1 MSVPGSGLGDHGQRV
16 AARNRKARHE
26 FKVLETLEAG
36 IELKGPEVKSIRA
49 GQVSFHDAH
58 GRVENGEIWL
68 HNLHI
73 SPYEQANRFNADP
86 LRPRRLLLK
95 KHEIRRLISKVAQK
109 GLTLVPLEI
118 YFVRGYAKIS
128 LALARGRKLHD
139 KREELKRRQQ
149 DKDVSME
156 LKRVMESR

>member
-26 FKVLETLEAG
+26 FDVLETLEVG

-118 YFVRGYAKIS
+118 YFVRGYAKVS